1 MAKTLPHRSHV
12 PRARR
17 SKRVAT
23 KKPARLVINLG
34 GAQRLVPCLILD
46 RSEEGFRLR
55 GNFKL
60 KPKQLVELVVD
71 DPMGSVQCEVVWIGK
86 AGSERAG
93 EAGVRTIDK

>member
-1 MAKTLPHRSHV
+1 
-12 PRARR
+12 
-17 SKRVAT
+17 
-23 KKPARLVINLG
+23 
-34 GAQRLVPCLILD
+34 
-46 RSEEGFRLR
+46 LR